1 MDQKSLFGED
11 ELPPATSSR
20 RSGKPGPRPGSPALR
35 AGDFPLGP
43 PLGPGICGIDEAG
56 RGPLAGPVYAGA
68 CVLPLGFPLDCLD
81 DSKALSPRAR
91 EEALALIVKGAV
103 AWAVDWAGPGEID
116 ELNILGATFL
126 AMNRAYARLS
136 AILGSAPLA
145 VYVDG
150 NRDPRLGRPASCVI
164 KGDSIIP
171 AIMAASI
178 LAKVARD
185 RAMER
190 WDWLYPD
197 YGYAKHKGY
206 PTAAHREACRRL
218 GPSPIQRRSFRY

>member
-1 MDQKSLFGED
+1 MAGTLV
-11 ELPPATSSR
+11 L
-20 RSGKPGPRPGSPALR
+20 RS
-35 AGDFPLGP
+35 GDFPGGP

-68 CVLPLGFPLDCLD
+68 CVLPRGFPLDCLD
-81 DSKALSPRAR
+81 DSKALSAPAR
-91 EEALALIVKGAV
+91 EKAWSLIVEGSL

-116 ELNILGATFL
+116 EVNILGATFL
-126 AMNRAYARLS
+126 AMNRAYARLG
-136 AILGSAPLA
+136 AILGSAPEA

-150 NRDPRLGRPASCVI
+150 NRDPRLGRPAICVI
-164 KGDSIIP
+164 KGDSLVP

-197 YGYAKHKGY
+197 YGYARHKGY
-206 PTAAHREACRRL
+206 PTAAHRAACHRL
-218 GPSPIQRRSFRY
+218 GPSPIQRLSFHY